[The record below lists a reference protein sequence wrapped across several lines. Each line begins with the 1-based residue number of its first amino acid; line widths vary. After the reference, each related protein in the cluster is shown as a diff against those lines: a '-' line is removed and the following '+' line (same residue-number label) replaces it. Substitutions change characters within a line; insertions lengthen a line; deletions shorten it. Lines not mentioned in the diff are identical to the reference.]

1 MAPTLLAPD
10 TTVVLNN
17 GLRMPQLGFGVS
29 EARDA
34 EASVSEALEQGYRS
48 IDTAAVYGN
57 EEGVGRAIAASGIPR
72 DELFVTTKV
81 WRGHEGCAHARD
93 CAAGSLERLGLDFVD
108 LHLVHWPAD
117 VLAESVQT
125 WDGMEQLL
133 AEGRTRAIG
142 VSNFRAGHLR
152 RLLDLGGTV
161 PAVNQIE
168 LHPHLQQHELRALH
182 AALGITT
189 EAWSPLGRGA
199 VLDEPTLRGRRRA
212 ARSHA
217 GPGRAALAPPAGHG
231 RDPQVR
237 QPRAHRRE
245 PRPLR
250 LRADRR
256 GHAGDRRPARRR
268 RRRAHRAG
276 RPTSRPGPDH
286 AAGRVRPM
294 TDGKLRAATAAET
307 RTTTAETANP
317 RAIGTAPGPPS
328 AATGHVDASTPTAPT
343 PATPPT

>member
-1 MAPTLLAPD
+1 MVPTLLAPD

-108 LHLVHWPAD
+108 LHLVHWPTD

-142 VSNFRAGHLR
+142 VSNFRPGHLR

-199 VLDEPTLRGRRRA
+199 VLDEPTLVA
-212 ARSHA
+212 
-217 GPGRAALAPPAGHG
+217 
-231 RDPQVR
+231 V
-237 QPRAHRRE
+237 
-245 PRPLR
+245 
-250 LRADRR
+250 ADRL
-256 GHAGDRRPARRR
+256 
-268 RRRAHRAG
+268 G
-276 RPTSRPGPDH
+276 R
-286 AAGRVRPM
+286 
-294 TDGKLRAATAAET
+294 
-307 RTTTAETANP
+307 
-317 RAIGTAPGPPS
+317 
-328 AATGHVDASTPTAPT
+328 T
-343 PATPPT
+343 PAQVVLRWHLQQGTVVIPKSDSPERIAGNHALFDFALTDEDMLAIADLHVADGGGRIGPVADDPTGA